1 MREKET
7 VEQMKIKSIRYAGKA
22 DVFNMEVD
30 DTHDFVIQGGII
42 SHNCA
47 DEWRYMCMSRPIKP
61 VVREEPQVVGMDPLN
76 QFAGN
81 TKVRWAPGFGGY

>member
-1 MREKET
+1 
-7 VEQMKIKSIRYAGKA
+7 MKIKSIRYAGKA
-22 DVFNMEVD
+22 DVFNMEVE

-47 DEWRYMCMSRPIKP
+47 DEWRYMCMARPIKP
-61 VVREEPQVVGMDPLN
+61 VIREQPQVVGIDPLN

-81 TKVRWAPGFGGY
+81 TKVRRRPGFGM